1 MENLDAEEHGSGLAQ
16 LERQEKELVLPYF
29 DAYTAWALG
38 SSLMNKALSE
48 GLRVTVDI
56 RRPGLVL
63 FRGVAPGCTPDQ
75 QSWVEKKSALTLRM
89 EASSALVT
97 ARMGSKGVDPIAMGW
112 LDPALYAL
120 APGSFPVRVSG
131 VGVVAAVTASGLISD
146 EDHRFVTGGLEVFKV
161 GLLATLGSEEQ
172 R

>member
-1 MENLDAEEHGSGLAQ
+1 MEEPGARLAQ

-29 DAYTAWALG
+29 DAQTAWTLG
-38 SSLMNKALSE
+38 SSLMNKALNE

-75 QSWVEKKSALTLRM
+75 ESWVEKKSALTLRM

-97 ARMGSKGVDPIAMGW
+97 ARMRSKGVDPVALNW
-112 LDPALYAL
+112 LDPARYAL
-120 APGSFPVRVSG
+120 APGSFPVHVAG

-146 EDHRFVTGGLEVFKV
+146 EDHRFVTRGLEVLKV